1 MVLEHSKRLQAT
13 FALLSFVV
21 SEQMCQYSG
30 VHCVKN
36 NCKHHWS
43 CDDALDLHKLWTST
57 LLYDLLPLYCD
68 DRDTVLM
75 LQKVFFCNEEF
86 QTEEKPSTV
95 KQTASH

>member
-1 MVLEHSKRLQAT
+1 MVVEHSKRLQAT
-13 FALLSFVV
+13 FALLSYVV
-21 SEQMCQYSG
+21 SEQMCQHSD

-43 CDDALDLHKLWTST
+43 CDDALNLHK
-57 LLYDLLPLYCD
+57 LYCD
-68 DRDTVLM
+68 DKDNVSM

-95 KQTASH
+95 KQTVSH